1 MTKST
6 PPALKN
12 KSSTRT
18 SIIKTSSSRKK
29 TFHQYE
35 TPEFKLKLKESIDL
49 HLKKMSP
56 DFQKFN
62 TNLPLVKLLAPC
74 KKVRG
79 KQGRIT
85 RPQNNFILYRKDY
98 QEKVRHENPQATF
111 SNISKVLAENWKKES
126 DKIKNNNNNNMTQNC
141 TIVDYQHQQLNLN
154 SPDLILSPSTT
165 ELTDSSGNI
174 TIKYGDYL
182 SDDNSID
189 DIFTSNNWNCDNV
202 FNTTT
207 ATSADFA
214 NSITINDN
222 TTTSNDKYNNK
233 ASIPVKPPRSACKLS
248 MELVFL

>member
-126 DKIKNNNNNNMTQNC
+126 DKIKNNDNNNCRNKSKPWDDAATLPK
-141 TIVDYQHQQLNLN
+141 I
-154 SPDLILSPSTT
+154 PSTT

-222 TTTSNDKYNNK
+222 NTT
-233 ASIPVKPPRSACKLS
+233 
-248 MELVFL
+248 